1 MRGPF
6 GWLSALFGAKP
17 VLNPTPAERQ
27 PEPPPM
33 SATRTETDTFG
44 PLQVASDR
52 YWGAQAERSLG
63 NFKIGWEK
71 QPLPI
76 VRALGIVKRAA
87 AETNLAL
94 GRLDPKL
101 AAAIIQAADEV
112 IAGKLD
118 DHFPLVVWQ
127 TGSGTQSNMNANEVI
142 SNRAIELLGGEMG
155 SKKPVHP
162 NDHVNMSQ
170 SSNDTYPTAMHI
182 ACAEEVVHR
191 LLPALRLLHA
201 ALAAKAEAFQDIIK
215 IGRTHTQDA
224 TPLTLGQEFSGYATQ
239 VKNGIARIELTLPML
254 MQLAQ
259 GGTAVGTGLNAP
271 IGFAEGVAAKIA
283 EITGL
288 PFTSAPNKFEALA
301 AHDAMVFTHGA
312 LNTVA
317 ASLFKIANDIRF
329 LASGPRSGLG
339 ELSLPENEPG
349 SSIMPGKVN
358 PTQNEA
364 LTQVCVQVFGNN
376 TAITVAGS
384 QGHFELNVYN
394 PVMAYNF
401 LQSTRL
407 LADAAASFTEHCV
420 VGIEPRRDNIQA
432 GLERSLMLVTALAP
446 KIGYD
451 AAAKIAKT
459 AHKNGT
465 TLREEAVGGGYVTNE
480 EFDELVRPEKMIHP
494 G

>member
-1 MRGPF
+1 MT
-6 GWLSALFGAKP
+6 AIKP
-17 VLNPTPAERQ
+17 ASSKVRA
-27 PEPPPM
+27 
-33 SATRTETDTFG
+33 ETDTFG
-44 PLQVASDR
+44 AIEVPADR
-52 YWGAQAERSLG
+52 YWGAQAQRSLG
-63 NFKIGWEK
+63 NFKIGWER

-87 AETNLAL
+87 AEVNVAL
-94 GRLDPKL
+94 GRLDPALGKAIV
-101 AAAIIQAADEV
+101 AAAQEV
-112 IAGKLD
+112 IDGKLD

-142 SNRAIELLGGEMG
+142 SNRAIEMLGGVMG

-182 ACAEEVVHR
+182 ACAEEIHHR
-191 LLPALRLLHA
+191 LLPALRHLHK
-201 ALAAKAEAFQDIIK
+201 ALDAKAKAWAHIIK

-239 VKNGIARIELTLPML
+239 VENGIRRVESTLPDL

-271 IGFAEGVAAKIA
+271 KGFAEKVAARIA
-283 EITGL
+283 EIARM

-301 AHDAMVFTHGA
+301 AHDAMVMSHGA
-312 LNTVA
+312 INTVA
-317 ASLFKIANDIRF
+317 VSLFKIANDIRF
-329 LASGPRSGLG
+329 LGSGPRSGLG
-339 ELSLPENEPG
+339 ELALPENEPG

-358 PTQNEA
+358 PTQSEA
-364 LTQVCVQVFGNN
+364 LTQVCVQVFGNHSAV
-376 TAITVAGS
+376 TFAGS
-384 QGHFELNVYN
+384 QGHFELNVFN

-401 LQSTRL
+401 LQSVQL
-407 LADAAASFTEHCV
+407 LADASLSFADNCV
-420 VGIEPRRDNIQA
+420 VGITAREDNIKA
-432 GLERSLMLVTALAP
+432 SVDRSLMLVTALAP

-451 AAAKIAKT
+451 NAAKIAKT

-465 TLREEAVGGGYVTNE
+465 TLREEAVKGGHVSAE
-480 EFDELVRPEKMIHP
+480 EFDRLVDPKKMIGP
-494 G
+494 EA